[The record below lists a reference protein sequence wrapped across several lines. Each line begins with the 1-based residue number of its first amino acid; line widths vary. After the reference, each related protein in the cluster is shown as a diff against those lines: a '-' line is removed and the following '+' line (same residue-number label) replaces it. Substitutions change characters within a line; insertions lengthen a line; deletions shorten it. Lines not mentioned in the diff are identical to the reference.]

1 MRLAHHLLRHASGVF
16 HFRLVVPRDLQ
27 GFLGLRIIKRS
38 LRTRDPKLA
47 RWWAYILGARY
58 AQIFAKARDEGISMV
73 KERRAKD
80 LPEQPARKRSVVLQT
95 GSGEELIDYG
105 CEIRPDGSMRF
116 EATDEADHER
126 LIEAIR
132 EAKKPPA
139 WLTQTPSVPH
149 ATQASPPDMQSL
161 AGAMETLGA
170 SLAQTLSNSA
180 ASSMPPAPARPRAI
194 GKAADAWLKSI
205 QADTL
210 PKTLVIKTA
219 AVMGFARHVGISK
232 MLHEV
237 RREDVSAWIETLRT
251 SGLQTPTLIN
261 KASYVRGFFTW
272 AVSAG
277 AYAKFHKDENPAA
290 GHVIYRKQ
298 EKKRRRAFGFKAFTL
313 DQIQALYAPEAL
325 ATLSAGARWG
335 AVIGLYTGARVSE
348 IGQLALVDFTMVDG
362 VPCITITDE
371 GEGQSVKNEPSLRTI
386 PIHPDLITLGLMK
399 RVEKLRKQDE
409 KRLFPKIK
417 IGSVNGQGDWLSK
430 AFGRHIEAVGLPKPD
445 KGKLGFHS
453 LRKTAAQTMKSAKVP
468 LEWRCAYMGH
478 DLDEEHVEIY
488 SGEYGPREMLGFVA
502 SGLVWD
508 LAIEQLRSK
517 LWCD

>member
-16 HFRLVVPRDLQ
+16 HFRLVVPKDLQ
-27 GFLGLRIIKRS
+27 DLLGLRIIKRS

-58 AQIFAKARDEGISMV
+58 AQIFARARDEGISMV

-80 LPEQPARKRSVVLQT
+80 MPEQPARKRSVVLRT
-95 GSGEELIDYG
+95 GAGNELVDYG

-139 WLTQTPSVPH
+139 WLVQAPSAPQLS
-149 ATQASPPDMQSL
+149 TPDMRSL

-170 SLAQTLSNSA
+170 SLAQSFSTSA
-180 ASSMPPAPARPRAI
+180 TSSIPPAPARPRAI

-205 QADTL
+205 EADTL
-210 PKTLVIKTA
+210 KKTLIIKA
-219 AVMGFARHVGISK
+219 AAINGFARHVGVK
-232 MLHEV
+232 TMLHEV
-237 RREDVSAWIETLRT
+237 QREDVHAWVEALRA

-261 KASYVRGFFTW
+261 KTSYLRGFFNW

-277 AYAKFHKDENPAA
+277 AYPKFPKDENPAA
-290 GHVIYRKQ
+290 GHVVYRKQ
-298 EKKRRRAFGFKAFTL
+298 EKKKRKAFGFKAFTL
-313 DQIQALYAPEAL
+313 EQVQALYAPEAL
-325 ATLSAGARWG
+325 TTLSEGARWG

-348 IGQLALVDFTMVDG
+348 VGQLALVDFTTVDG
-362 VPCITITDE
+362 VPCMTITDE

-386 PIHPDLITLGLMK
+386 PIHPDLITLGLME
-399 RVEKLRKQDE
+399 RVERLRKQGE

-430 AFGRHIEAVGLPKPD
+430 AYGRHIEAVGILRPD
-445 KGKLGFHS
+445 KGKYGFHS
-453 LRKTAAQTMKSAKVP
+453 LRKTAIQAMKSAKVP
-468 LEWRCAYMGH
+468 LEWRCAYVGH

-488 SGEYGPREMLGFVA
+488 SGEYGPRAMREMVAPGLGW
-502 SGLVWD
+502 GLD
-508 LAIEQLRSK
+508 LPLIQTHLT
-517 LWCD
+517 

>member
-1 MRLAHHLLRHASGVF
+1 
-16 HFRLVVPRDLQ
+16 
-27 GFLGLRIIKRS
+27 
-38 LRTRDPKLA
+38 
-47 RWWAYILGARY
+47 
-58 AQIFAKARDEGISMV
+58 MV

-80 LPEQPARKRSVVLQT
+80 PPEQPARKHPVALRT
-95 GSGEELIDYG
+95 GTGNELVDYG

-139 WLTQTPSVPH
+139 WLTQASPAPH
-149 ATQASPPDMQSL
+149 ATQASTPDMQSL
-161 AGAMETLGA
+161 AGVMETLGA
-170 SLAQTLSNSA
+170 SLAQSLSTSA
-180 ASSMPPAPARPRAI
+180 ASAMPPAPARPRAI

-237 RREDVSAWIETLRT
+237 QREDVSAWIETLRT

-277 AYAKFHKDENPAA
+277 AYAKFPKDENPAA

-298 EKKRRRAFGFKAFTL
+298 EKKRRRALGFKSFTL
-313 DQIQALYAPEAL
+313 EQIQALYAPEAL

-386 PIHPDLITLGLMK
+386 PIHPDLITLGLMD

-430 AFGRHIEAVGLPKPD
+430 AFGRHIEAVGIPKPD
-445 KGKLGFHS
+445 KGKFGFHS
-453 LRKTAAQTMKSAKVP
+453 LRKTAAQTMKAAKVP

-488 SGEYGPREMLGFVA
+488 SGGYGPREMREIVGPGLRWALRLA
-502 SGLVWD
+502 SV
-508 LAIEQLRSK
+508 RK
-517 LWCD
+517 VLWVDTL